1 MVVKK
6 GEGSSRSF
14 INFVDKVGA
23 IDLGFCGSQFIWS
36 NKRAGL
42 ANIRERLDRG
52 ICNADWQCLFPKA
65 SVRHLVAPTLDHN
78 PILFDTYIER
88 SFGRWP
94 FRFEAIWTKDKSSTE
109 VVERAW
115 QTNVEGSH
123 AFQLAKKFQIVKR
136 EFLKWNKEHFGQIRT
151 HIKELERKI
160 EVLQG
165 MDPTT
170 EVVEA
175 EAALCLELNDW
186 LEREELK
193 WRQKSREIW
202 LKEGDKNSRFFH
214 ISTLVR
220 RRRNFIGEIKLEDR
234 QWIQS
239 RTKIDRYFATNFQ
252 NPFQSSNP

>member
-1 MVVKK
+1 M
-6 GEGSSRSF
+6 
-14 INFVDKVGA
+14 
-23 IDLGFCGSQFIWS
+23 
-36 NKRAGL
+36 
-42 ANIRERLDRG
+42 
-52 ICNADWQCLFPKA
+52 
-65 SVRHLVAPTLDHN
+65 
-78 PILFDTYIER
+78 ER
-88 SFGRWP
+88 SFGMRP
-94 FRFEAIWTKDKSSTE
+94 FRFEAIWTKDESSTE

-115 QTNVEGSH
+115 QTDVEGSH

-136 EFLKWNKEHFGQIRT
+136 EFLKWNKEHFGQTRT
-151 HIKELERKI
+151 RIKELERKI

-214 ISTLVR
+214 LSTLVR
-220 RRRNFIGEIKLEDR
+220 RRRNFIREIKLEDG

-239 RTKIDRYFATNFQ
+239 RTEIDRYFAINFQ
-252 NPFQSSNP
+252 NLFQSSNP